1 MTMSEYRIIN
11 GVTHLTRAQRR
22 ELKRLSRRV
31 DRITHAD
38 RKFFERFPGRRH
50 RMRVAHRAELEQ
62 GALVLGESVIPLPD
76 GMIHFAAVRN
86 IRTGFRLRVFFAGN
100 EMLDVDLSESAAWS
114 VFMQIRT
121 KEMIEAERI
130 VAEVYGIGEEE

>member
-1 MTMSEYRIIN
+1 
-11 GVTHLTRAQRR
+11 
-22 ELKRLSRRV
+22 
-31 DRITHAD
+31 
-38 RKFFERFPGRRH
+38 
-50 RMRVAHRAELEQ
+50 
-62 GALVLGESVIPLPD
+62 
-76 GMIHFAAVRN
+76 
-86 IRTGFRLRVFFAGN
+86 VFFAGN